1 MIENRRRMLMAQKK
15 DGPIPSLKGD
25 GKAFIT
31 LNDIV
36 YTDRFEMTFRYTKV
50 NKDSQ
55 IILAY
60 QDDTHYWVIYYKSKG
75 AVTSAGQILY
85 GITPYWKWGVST
97 KPSYTSYNTQKLT
110 MSNRQ
115 TTNWF
120 DAVVYNEED
129 LTSRTVAIGTR
140 ATAYKYQYWKLFQ
153 DFVQVYSLKI
163 WDGDT
168 DTLKHD
174 LVPYYMGEAGM
185 LDLVDGTFHAN
196 ESEEG
201 SFS

>member
-1 MIENRRRMLMAQKK
+1 MIENRRRMLMVQKK
-15 DGPIPSLKGD
+15 GDPMTSLKGD

-36 YTDRFEMTFRYTKV
+36 YTDRFEMTFRYTKI
-50 NKDSQ
+50 NKDGQ

-60 QDDTHYWVIYYKSKG
+60 QDDTHYWSACYNNKG
-75 AVTSAGQILY
+75 TILSTGQHVN
-85 GITPYWKWGVST
+85 GITFYWKWNISS
-97 KPSYTSYNTQKLT
+97 KKIYTAYDTEKLT
-110 MSNRQ
+110 LSNRH

-120 DAVVYNEED
+120 DSVLYNEDD
-129 LTSRTVAIGTR
+129 LTSRAAIIGTKL
-140 ATAYKYQYWKLFQ
+140 TAYKYQYWKLFR
-153 DFVQVYSLKI
+153 DYVQVYSLKI

-185 LDLVDGTFHAN
+185 LDLVDGTFYAN
-196 ESEEG
+196 ESNEG